1 MRIAGRVLQSW
12 LVDWPQQ
19 RSVARLQ
26 SAVRTQPEWQRKG
39 TTGAFFLCVCV
50 CLRRGFS
57 SAEQRLE
64 LLEAECT
71 NWAGSRIRVRRWV
84 VRTQECL
91 NMLLIRICDKWSH
104 SGGAQ
109 SQRFLFCLFF
119 YLTAGRD
126 KFAVCDNTNACK
138 RFLVPLYHVCWI
150 KSTSLSYYLDATVG
164 TARLSAYKT
173 VRKVVL
179 NGTIIRAVNC
189 TGRAIRGGQCRS
201 EI

>member
-1 MRIAGRVLQSW
+1 MQIAGRVLQSW

-19 RSVARLQ
+19 RSVWRLQ

-39 TTGAFFLCVCV
+39 TTGAFFYVCV

-84 VRTQECL
+84 VRSQECL

-109 SQRFLFCLFF
+109 SQRFLFCFCFL
-119 YLTAGRD
+119 LNGRPWQVRCLWQYECMQALHCAVIPRLLD
-126 KFAVCDNTNACK
+126 KVNFPKLLSRCYRRHSQAVCLQDC
-138 RFLVPLYHVCWI
+138 
-150 KSTSLSYYLDATVG
+150 
-164 TARLSAYKT
+164 
-173 VRKVVL
+173 
-179 NGTIIRAVNC
+179 
-189 TGRAIRGGQCRS
+189 
-201 EI
+201 